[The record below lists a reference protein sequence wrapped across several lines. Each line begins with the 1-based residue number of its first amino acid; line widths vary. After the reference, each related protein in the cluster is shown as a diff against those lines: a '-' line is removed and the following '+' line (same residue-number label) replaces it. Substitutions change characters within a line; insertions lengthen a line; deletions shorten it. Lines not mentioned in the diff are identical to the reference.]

1 MKIVQIIAVFI
12 AACMVT
18 VNAEEID
25 VNLVTVYFYRNDKP
39 IEYYIEVVNS
49 VLKDKFQYESVIPI
63 SPNAFKDYL
72 GVEIKL
78 VPVQEELD

>member
-18 VNAEEID
+18 VNAEEHD